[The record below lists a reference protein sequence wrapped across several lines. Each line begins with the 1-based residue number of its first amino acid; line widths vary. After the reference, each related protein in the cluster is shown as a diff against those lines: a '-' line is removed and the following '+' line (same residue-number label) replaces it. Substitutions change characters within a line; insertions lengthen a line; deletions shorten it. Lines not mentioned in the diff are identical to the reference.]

1 MRTAF
6 IISFVVNLILT
17 VVALVSCPSNV
28 AIHFGAGGEP
38 NGWAPAYVNALIMSG
53 IDVLIF
59 ASFFFT
65 PHLIRITPP
74 RWINLPNKQYWLKEE
89 NRGKMES
96 MLTSHLY
103 QFGTLTFIFMLI
115 VGLLAL
121 QANLSDPVRFRE
133 DLFWWPFGLYM
144 AYIAYWTVKIM
155 LVFRVPKEELR

>member
-6 IISFVVNLILT
+6 IVSFVVNLILT
-17 VVALVSCPSNV
+17 VIALVSCSSIV

-53 IDVLIF
+53 VNVLIF
-59 ASFFFT
+59 VSFFFT
-65 PHLIRITPP
+65 PYLIHITPP

-96 MLTSHLY
+96 ILASQLY
-103 QFGTLTFIFMLI
+103 QFGTLTFILMFI

-121 QANLSDPVRFRE
+121 QANLSTPVRFRE

-144 AYIAYWTVKIM
+144 AYSVYWTVKII
-155 LVFRVPKEELR
+155 LAFRIPKEKIR